1 MCYRIINTRP
11 KSPERANR
19 ASQNS
24 KLGINWANIDQD
36 RARMGDPIRNE
47 MVTHFSA
54 CRGGYCVLGS
64 IYTVVGEEFEIFVFA
79 PIVVKVP

>member
-1 MCYRIINTRP
+1 MCVIGLSTLDQNRQ
-11 KSPERANR
+11 KELLPERANR

-36 RARMGDPIRNE
+36 RPRMGDPIRNE

-54 CRGGYCVLGS
+54 CRPLLAEEGIVSLGLS
-64 IYTVVGEEFEIFVFA
+64 TQL
-79 PIVVKVP
+79 